1 VQCEPRLGGG
11 CNNNNDFNE
20 LSLQRDTLNEG
31 RCKVSGRK
39 KEKTV
44 QCEPQLGGDCLD
56 DFNNFNESKY
66 LPCNTLN
73 EGRGKV
79 SGKRKSDKLYFSAV

>member
-1 VQCEPRLGGG
+1 LGSG
-11 CNNNNDFNE
+11 CHNNNDFNE
-20 LSLQRDTLNEG
+20 SNLQRDTLNEG
-31 RCKVSGRK
+31 RCEVSGRK

-44 QCEPQLGGDCLD
+44 QSESRSGGNCLN

-66 LPCNTLN
+66 LPRNTLN